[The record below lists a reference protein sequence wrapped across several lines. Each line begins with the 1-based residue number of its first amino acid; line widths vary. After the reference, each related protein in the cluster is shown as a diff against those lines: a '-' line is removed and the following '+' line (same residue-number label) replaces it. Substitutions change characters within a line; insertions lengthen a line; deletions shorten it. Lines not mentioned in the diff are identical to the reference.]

1 MVTNYADFQ
10 NGTFLEVDWRTI
22 YLALTVVTNL
32 LSTGLIVYRIV
43 HVTAPRER
51 KSFRGV
57 IEILV
62 ESSLLYSVTYAV
74 YLAVWA
80 YANYNYNWVNGD
92 LYPSAFL
99 PAVTVRPSFR
109 CMALDSSRQL

>member
-1 MVTNYADFQ
+1 MVANYSDWE
-10 NGTFLEVDWRTI
+10 NGTSLEVNWRTI
-22 YLALTVVTNL
+22 YLALTVVTNI
-32 LSTGLIVYRIV
+32 LSTGLIVYRIIR
-43 HVTAPRER
+43 VTAPRER

-57 IEILV
+57 IEILI

-80 YANYNYNWVNGD
+80 YANYNWNWVNSD

-99 PAVTVRPSFR
+99 PAVTVRLS
-109 CMALDSSRQL
+109 